1 MSAAAQRFTRLLADF
16 WREKWWGEKE
26 GGYVSQ
32 SLCSKVGYTSGPGGM
47 WWRTLPH
54 CGRVSRGRESLTSRD
69 TEAGSFFIPLCTTSK
84 AIRAAVA

>member
-32 SLCSKVGYTSGPGGM
+32 SLCSKVGYNSLGLVGCGGE
-47 WWRTLPH
+47 RSLIVEGCPEE
-54 CGRVSRGRESLTSRD
+54 GR
-69 TEAGSFFIPLCTTSK
+69 A
-84 AIRAAVA
+84 